1 MKNPP
6 TLADACVVS
15 ALDRKA
21 WGGSDERSAAIRQVL
36 LMVPKARKFVLDVS
50 MSRYL
55 ADMTLGY
62 FRGGQR
68 QRIHTLDN
76 LRRLA
81 RLPHALTWIE
91 LDCSIWRN
99 RLAELSGSAEHRGDP
114 YRFGWLLQ
122 QHPHHEA
129 AFRATEI
136 YQFAKARRVAV
147 HPLSAVWCGND
158 DPSPWRSWS
167 KDNDDAEF
175 IVAAGYSS
183 TQVHLT
189 TALRPDI
196 SNYLI
201 RAVVG
206 DLAAVRDPGT
216 FTAIR
221 DVAAPLLPLTVLWGL
236 LATLNDLP
244 VVIETVTPSR
254 GYVARGS
261 YKRFLE
267 HSIIRLTVPETRW
280 RSLARKTAA
289 LIRRRAHQV
298 RGHFRRDWRHPLAL
312 ACDHLFDDTLTC
324 LKCNG
329 HKLWIAEHTRGDASL
344 GFVTHDFERTR
355 GDEAN

>member
-1 MKNPP
+1 M
-6 TLADACVVS
+6 
-15 ALDRKA
+15 
-21 WGGSDERSAAIRQVL
+21 
-36 LMVPKARKFVLDVS
+36 
-50 MSRYL
+50 
-55 ADMTLGY
+55 
-62 FRGGQR
+62 
-68 QRIHTLDN
+68 
-76 LRRLA
+76 
-81 RLPHALTWIE
+81 
-91 LDCSIWRN
+91 
-99 RLAELSGSAEHRGDP
+99 
-114 YRFGWLLQ
+114 
-122 QHPHHEA
+122 
-129 AFRATEI
+129 
-136 YQFAKARRVAV
+136 
-147 HPLSAVWCGND
+147 WCGND

-167 KDNDDAEF
+167 KDNDDAES

-244 VVIETVTPSR
+244 VVIETVTPAAAMSPAGPISASSSTR
-254 GYVARGS
+254 SSPDRAGDPVALVGTEDGS
-261 YKRFLE
+261 LD
-267 HSIIRLTVPETRW
+267 PP
-280 RSLARKTAA
+280 ARASGA
-289 LIRRRAHQV
+289 WA
-298 RGHFRRDWRHPLAL
+298 FPRDWRHPLAL

-344 GFVTHDFERTR
+344 GFVTHDFEITR